1 MAAHLRARSSGQR
14 PKAHVQTTGSS
25 RRRAENSG
33 VSPTTKAPPAPPG
46 GAFSIT
52 PTAAASVTPSYSSSM
67 TFNMGWKNV
76 KHDRIGRA
84 GITTADDLK
93 AKAVGA
99 LRRLQ
104 NRLHLVRAF
113 FAGRS

>member
-1 MAAHLRARSSGQR
+1 MR
-14 PKAHVQTTGSS
+14 
-25 RRRAENSG
+25 
-33 VSPTTKAPPAPPG
+33 TKARPAPPG

-52 PTAAASVTPSYSSSM
+52 PTAAASVTPSSSSSM

-76 KHDRIGRA
+76 KHDRIGHA

-93 AKAVGA
+93 AQSVGA

-113 FAGRS
+113 FADRS